1 MSCAWERYAHHYV
14 NIASNPATSWKS
26 INHIYPQIKRIWEQT
41 SDKELLLELIDE
53 LNDYHMQQNLWHDL
67 RNWSQRLLPLS
78 KKMERAALLT
88 NIGIAS
94 EHLEDW
100 TTTSKTHQQA
110 LAIYQE
116 LDHAHGIALSL
127 NNLGS
132 LYDLLGKRDEAIG
145 YYERV
150 VEIGFQLDDPHP
162 LAHALNNLGVAY
174 GHKGFHQKAIAY
186 YFDAI
191 AHYQELAPHSDAD
204 NRWLAGTLC
213 NLGYAYGYL
222 QQWSEAE
229 QKLREAQTLM
239 ASLGDLTGLADILS
253 GLGWVLLEQDA
264 VEDALSYYGQALDLH
279 KSVGD
284 TMGLASALD
293 SLGTVLAHS
302 GAYSQAIQYHERAMN
317 HGRELEYLDVQASA
331 LNNLANVYNKLN
343 QPQKAIAC
351 YTQAIEILKQTDDVY
366 SLYAAYDNLAIAYW
380 QSGDIKQAI
389 HTLERAVLFGRE
401 VNHPQW
407 EESLALL
414 ESLKLQ

>member
-1 MSCAWERYAHHYV
+1 MSRAWERYAHHYV
-14 NIASNPATSWKS
+14 NIACNPETSWKS

-53 LNDYHMQQNLWHDL
+53 LNDYHMQQSLWHDL
-67 RNWSQRLLPLS
+67 RNWSQHLLPLS
-78 KKMERAALLT
+78 EEMERASLLT

-100 TTTSKTHQQA
+100 ETTSKTHQQA

-150 VEIGFQLDDPHP
+150 VEISSRLDDPHP

-186 YFDAI
+186 YSEAV
-191 AHYQELAPHSDAD
+191 AHYQELAPYSDAD

-222 QQWSEAE
+222 QQWGEAE
-229 QKLREAQTLM
+229 QKLREAQMLM
-239 ASLGDLTGLADILS
+239 VSLGDLTGLADILS
-253 GLGWVLLEQDA
+253 GLGWVSLEQDA
-264 VEDALSYYGQALDLH
+264 VEAALSYYNQALELH

-284 TMGLASALD
+284 TLGLAIALD

-302 GAYSQAIQYHERAMN
+302 GAYSQAIQYHERAIH
-317 HGRELEYLDVQASA
+317 HGRELAYWDVQASA

-343 QPQKAIAC
+343 QPQKAIVC

-380 QSGDIKQAI
+380 QHGDIEQAI
-389 HTLERAVLFGRE
+389 HTLERAVPFGQE
-401 VNHPQW
+401 VDHPQW

-414 ESLKLQ
+414 ESLKSQ